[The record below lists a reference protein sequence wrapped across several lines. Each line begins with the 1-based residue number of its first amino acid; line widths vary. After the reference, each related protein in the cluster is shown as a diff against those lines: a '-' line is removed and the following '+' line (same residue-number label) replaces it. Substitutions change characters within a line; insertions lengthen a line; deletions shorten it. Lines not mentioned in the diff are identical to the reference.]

1 MLSDLIDRLH
11 DLADA
16 DQDRVW
22 ALVEAWAKTASDN
35 DKIALRE
42 KIRVSTLSR
51 HATLR
56 ARKSSKQSRIAAAA
70 KHIHA
75 ALEPSNLLDKHAW
88 LFKGTWIEESAD
100 ELEDP
105 EKINYEER
113 EARIRKQRA
122 DALKEIHGQYGVA
135 GLLDTATR
143 SGASGIIG
151 ALVAERVLDNEELL
165 ALLTQAFQKRSE
177 SESAARASEWLIQGA
192 LGVMPNDQKREA
204 FLSSAITAIGPD
216 NAARFLA
223 LAPFGEGAWSLVS
236 SYGDEVETRYW
247 KEVVPGWMGTPL
259 RRSPRRSTCS

>member
-1 MLSDLIDRLH
+1 MSRFRRGADIRIRGQNDRASLIAATLLGVDAVRPTDRLH

-100 ELEDP
+100 ELRRP
-105 EKINYEER
+105 R
-113 EARIRKQRA
+113 E
-122 DALKEIHGQYGVA
+122 
-135 GLLDTATR
+135 
-143 SGASGIIG
+143 
-151 ALVAERVLDNEELL
+151 N
-165 ALLTQAFQKRSE
+165 
-177 SESAARASEWLIQGA
+177 
-192 LGVMPNDQKREA
+192 
-204 FLSSAITAIGPD
+204 
-216 NAARFLA
+216 
-223 LAPFGEGAWSLVS
+223 
-236 SYGDEVETRYW
+236 
-247 KEVVPGWMGTPL
+247 
-259 RRSPRRSTCS
+259 